1 MASMF
6 NNYKNNYFSFMVVL
20 IGEFISL
27 IHSFMNLSS
36 EFLTMSDI
44 FQLLYMSLPPSIKL
58 IM

>member
-1 MASMF
+1 MF

-27 IHSFMNLSS
+27 IHSFMNLSY
-36 EFLTMSDI
+36 EFLTMSNI
-44 FQLLYMSLPPSIKL
+44 FKFLYTSLPPSSKL